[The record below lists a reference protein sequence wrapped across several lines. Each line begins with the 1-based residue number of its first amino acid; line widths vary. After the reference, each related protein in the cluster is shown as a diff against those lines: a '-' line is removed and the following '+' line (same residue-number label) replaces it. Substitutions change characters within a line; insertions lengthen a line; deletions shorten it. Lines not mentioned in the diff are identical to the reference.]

1 MMLDPNNPLNY
12 THWLSHR
19 LAVALR
25 FVDVFTR
32 RPIDASLRVTIPE
45 LGWEAVHCA
54 TDSTYRFLVTEAD
67 ILSGTNLA
75 VIVEDPGHIY
85 VNHSD
90 IRLTLPWT
98 GSSSNTRADHLE
110 EHVLWPTRL
119 FQIPTGETA
128 LVGRLT
134 SASANPVEDLD
145 VLFSAGVRLFT
156 PTPDEPQ
163 VPPVT
168 PYARTNSDGEFLFRL
183 LDVSRDMSG
192 NPDPPAVGVDVRRGG
207 VPEHPVVP
215 PTFVPDPGR
224 VQTLMFVIP

>member
-1 MMLDPNNPLNY
+1 MLDPSNPLNY
-12 THWLSHR
+12 VPWFSHR

-32 RPIDASLRVTIPE
+32 RPIDASLLVTIPE

-67 ILSGTNLA
+67 IPSVSNLE
-75 VIVEDPGHIY
+75 VHVEDPGHVY
-85 VNHSD
+85 LNHSD

-98 GSSSNTRADHLE
+98 VPTPNTMADYLE

-119 FQIPTGETA
+119 FQVPWGETA
-128 LVGRLT
+128 VVGRLT
-134 SASANPVEDLD
+134 SDSAPVVDLD
-145 VLFSAGVRLFT
+145 VFFTAGVRLFS

-168 PYARTNSDGEFLFRL
+168 PFARTNSDGEFLFRL
-183 LDVSRDMSG
+183 LDVSRAVSG
-192 NPDPPAVGVDVRRGG
+192 DPDPLEVGVEVKRGG
-207 VPEHPVVP
+207 ISEHPVDP

-224 VQTLMFVIP
+224 VKTLTFEIP